1 MIKDNIEKVLENI
14 GKAAEKSGRKP
25 EDITLVAVTKTVEAE
40 RVREAYDAGI
50 KIYGENRVQEYMGKR
65 EKLPVDVNWHII
77 GRLQTNKVKYII
89 NNIKLLHS
97 VDRFELAQEIQKQCE
112 KHDAYMNVLLEI
124 NTGEEESK
132 AGFDTENI
140 FAEAEKIAGLD
151 RLKVNGLMT
160 VAPFTQDEKF
170 LREVFAKT
178 KEIYDKL
185 GASGLNNFDFKYL
198 SMGMSNDYEMAVEEG
213 SNMVR
218 VGSAIFGHRIYK

>member
-1 MIKDNIEKVLENI
+1 MIKDNIETVLENI

-25 EDITLVAVTKTVEAE
+25 QDITLVAVTKTVEAE
-40 RVREAYDAGI
+40 RIREAYDAGI

-65 EKLPVDVNWHII
+65 EKLPDDVEWHII

-97 VDRFELAQEIQKQCE
+97 VDRFDLAQEIQKQCE

-140 FAEAEKIAGLD
+140 FAEAEKIAGFD
-151 RLKVNGLMT
+151 RIRVRGLMT

-170 LREVFAKT
+170 LRSVFAKT

-185 GASGLNNFDFKYL
+185 GAGGLNNFDFKYL
-198 SMGMSNDYEMAVEEG
+198 SMGMSNDYAMAVEEG

>member
-1 MIKDNIEKVLENI
+1 MIKDNIEEVLENI

-25 EDITLVAVTKTVEAE
+25 SDITLVAVTKTVEAE

-65 EKLPVDVNWHII
+65 EKLPVDVSWHII

-97 VDRFELAQEIQKQCE
+97 VDRFDLAQEIQKQCE
-112 KHDAYMNVLLEI
+112 KRDAYMNVLLEI

-170 LREVFAKT
+170 LRGVFAKT

-198 SMGMSNDYEMAVEEG
+198 SMGMSNDYAMAVEEG